1 MALIKNVE
9 RTLTINAGYGF
20 SDLLDYMGS
29 GVTTSTTEITVI
41 TQGKGTP
48 DPTYLWKPGASS
60 SGSFYTGRVTALQNN
75 INATDLTIE
84 ALPGTLATWP
94 NSGYI
99 YFTSPAEGIYYSN
112 IINYQAS
119 VSGNDEF
126 VIASVSDRGWS
137 GTASPHVIADT
148 INEISVWYVQSI
160 NYDTDSGLFNFS
172 YFAREAYRVNY
183 QAPDI
188 GGKVYSQDR
197 SFAGSLF
204 NAYELV
210 EESAT

>member
-29 GVTTSTTEITVI
+29 GVLTSTTEITVI

-148 INEISVWYVQSI
+148 INEIAVWYVQSI